1 MLPASAANAIVTVF
15 ESEAERDDVP
25 GKLLGNAELESGD
38 APVRLAVRAL
48 APAMSQL
55 SFVGH
60 MPLALYPAD
69 MGPSFFLTMTK
80 IKELAKAKH
89 NRYAKV
95 RSDTAFLLHTQ
106 GMLRDN
112 CESECCWHAQE
123 AAVRG
128 LFYSHIR
135 IVTRKG
141 KQVRAVST
149 DDDDD
154 EVESDEEAGT
164 VDESAESSRKRGR
177 SD

>member
-1 MLPASAANAIVTVF
+1 M
-15 ESEAERDDVP
+15 P

-69 MGPSFFLTMTK
+69 MGPPFFLMMTK
-80 IKELAKAKH
+80 IKKLAKAKH
-89 NRYAKV
+89 NRFAKV

-106 GMLRDN
+106 GMLRDI
-112 CESECCWHAQE
+112 CESESCWHAYE

-135 IVTRKG
+135 IVTCNG
-141 KQVRAVST
+141 KQVRVAGT

-154 EVESDEEAGT
+154 EVESDEEAGMG
-164 VDESAESSRKRGR
+164 DESAESAETRSSRKRGR